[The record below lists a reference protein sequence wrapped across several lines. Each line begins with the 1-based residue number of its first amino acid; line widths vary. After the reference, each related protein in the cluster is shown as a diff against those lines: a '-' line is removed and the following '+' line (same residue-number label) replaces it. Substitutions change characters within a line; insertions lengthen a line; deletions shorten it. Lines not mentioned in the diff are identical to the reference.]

1 MQPYD
6 EAVDEF
12 KQWQHT
18 TGVVFDEG
26 AVRWG
31 LAGLCEQLQQFA
43 THPIMAGARFTS
55 EAVHRSFPEVAAA
68 VVALVDR
75 VNESAA
81 NRHGGAP
88 VPSVAVGFFAYC
100 LTAQHEPPVG
110 WVGEWRRTEPEA
122 ENDRA
127 DHLSSHPGHEQVL
140 IGSCQQTDYE
150 RYADSVRESAKSS
163 DARALSTRW
172 FAYCIVA
179 HDDGLI
185 WKSDPLGSEQEA
197 GAAGQQHASE
207 WRDHAPHCNV
217 AQTLENEYE
226 AMVLQIQTQALSN
239 PVGG

>member
-6 EAVDEF
+6 EAVDKF
-12 KQWQHT
+12 KQWQHR

-26 AVRWG
+26 AIGPG
-31 LAGLCEQLQQFA
+31 LANLCQYLQQFA
-43 THPIMAGARFTS
+43 TYPVLAGARFTGA
-55 EAVHRSFPEVAAA
+55 AVNRSFPEVVAD
-68 VVALVDR
+68 VVALVDQ
-75 VNESAA
+75 VNQRA
-81 NRHGGAP
+81 GGGR
-88 VPSVAVGFFAYC
+88 VPSVAVGFYAYC
-100 LTAQHEPPVG
+100 LTEQHQPPVG

-127 DHLSSHPGHEQVL
+127 DHLSSHPDHEQL
-140 IGSCQQTDYE
+140 LTTGSCQQTDYE
-150 RYADSVRESAKSS
+150 RYANSVRESAKSN

-172 FAYCIVA
+172 FAYCMVA

-185 WKSDPLGSEQEA
+185 WNSELLGSEQEA

-207 WRDHAPHCNV
+207 WPDHAPHCNV